1 MSNLEQLESGGHT
14 HAHAFDS
21 KKVKREIWRITLYLS
36 ILTVV
41 ELLLGFLMMPW
52 PEDSLKRHL
61 VKGVVMALMLWKAF
75 YIIGYFMHLR
85 HEVRN
90 MIMVI
95 AIPSILFVWFIGA
108 FLGDG
113 QSYKDLRARMDP
125 NHVERAQ
132 LPMEFPAEEGHEG
145 HETPEVHKME
155 VPAATPAPAA
165 AGTDTSKKAE

>member
-52 PEDSLKRHL
+52 PEESLKRHL

-95 AIPSILFVWFIGA
+95 AIPALLFIWFISA

-113 QSYKDLRARMDP
+113 QSYKNLRARMDP
-125 NHVERAQ
+125 YHVERAQ

-155 VPAATPAPAA
+155 VPAPAAATPAVADS
-165 AGTDTSKKAE
+165 TKEAE

>member
-1 MSNLEQLESGGHT
+1 MSKLENLESGGHT

-36 ILTVV
+36 ILTIV
-41 ELLLGFLMMPW
+41 ELGLGFLMMPW

-61 VKGVVMALMLWKAF
+61 VKGLVMALMLWKAF

-95 AIPSILFVWFIGA
+95 AIPATLFIWFIAA

-113 QSYKDLRARMDP
+113 QSYKNLRARMDP
-125 NHVERAQ
+125 YHLEHAK
-132 LPMEFPAEEGHEG
+132 LPMQVQEHGHEG
-145 HETPEVHKME
+145 GETHKMD
-155 VPAATPAPAA
+155 APAS
-165 AGTDTSKKAE
+165 TEKQEMPESDAEPAH

>member
-21 KKVKREIWRITLYLS
+21 KKVKREIWKITGYLT

-41 ELLLGFLMMPW
+41 ELILGLIMMHW
-52 PEDSLKRHL
+52 PEESLKRHL
-61 VKGVVMALMLWKAF
+61 VKGVVMVLMLWKAF

-95 AIPSILFVWFIGA
+95 SIPSLLFIWFIAA

-125 NHVERAQ
+125 YHVEHAN
-132 LPMEFPAEEGHEG
+132 LPMQFPAEEGHEG
-145 HETPEVHKME
+145 GEGSETPAVHHME
-155 VPAATPAPAA
+155 APAAPAA
-165 AGTDTSKKAE
+165 ATDTTKKAE